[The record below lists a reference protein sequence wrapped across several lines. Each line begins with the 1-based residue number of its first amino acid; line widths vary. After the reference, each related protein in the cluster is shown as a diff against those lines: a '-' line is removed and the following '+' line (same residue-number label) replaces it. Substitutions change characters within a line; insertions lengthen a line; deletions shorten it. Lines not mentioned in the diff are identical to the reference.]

1 MIEINY
7 STMKITVILL
17 ALSLLCLFS
26 CKDKKV
32 KEELTTQK
40 VEVVEVAKPEPVAP
54 PKEEPK
60 PVVKQVN
67 YYLVAGCFKIPEN
80 AERLQAKLIQEG
92 YDSRIVPF
100 YNMSMVTYDG
110 YETRK
115 EAQVALNRIVRE
127 PGKERT
133 WVYPTAFNTA
143 LTTLVLFNSRK
154 RITTI
159 HINSEK
165 VRCTPILRR
174 FCKGS
179 FGSIFKKSI
188 LKEVVKEVREES
200 TEE

>member
-1 MIEINY
+1 
-7 STMKITVILL
+7 MKINVIIL

-127 PGKERT
+127 PGKELT
-133 WVYPTAFNTA
+133 WVYP
-143 LTTLVLFNSRK
+143 
-154 RITTI
+154 
-159 HINSEK
+159 
-165 VRCTPILRR
+165 VR
-174 FCKGS
+174 
-179 FGSIFKKSI
+179 
-188 LKEVVKEVREES
+188 
-200 TEE
+200 

>member
-92 YDSRIVPF
+92 YEVEDF
-100 YNMSMVTYDG
+100 GCFSMVTYDG

-127 PGKERT
+127 PGKELT
-133 WVYPTAFNTA
+133 WVYP
-143 LTTLVLFNSRK
+143 
-154 RITTI
+154 
-159 HINSEK
+159 
-165 VRCTPILRR
+165 VR
-174 FCKGS
+174 
-179 FGSIFKKSI
+179 
-188 LKEVVKEVREES
+188 
-200 TEE
+200 

>member
-67 YYLVAGCFKIPEN
+67 YYLVAGIPEN

-127 PGKERT
+127 PGKELT
-133 WVYPTAFNTA
+133 WVYP
-143 LTTLVLFNSRK
+143 
-154 RITTI
+154 
-159 HINSEK
+159 
-165 VRCTPILRR
+165 VR
-174 FCKGS
+174 
-179 FGSIFKKSI
+179 
-188 LKEVVKEVREES
+188 
-200 TEE
+200 

>member
-67 YYLVAGCFKIPEN
+67 YYLVVLKFRRMLN
-80 AERLQAKLIQEG
+80 VYRL
-92 YDSRIVPF
+92 
-100 YNMSMVTYDG
+100 N
-110 YETRK
+110 
-115 EAQVALNRIVRE
+115 
-127 PGKERT
+127 
-133 WVYPTAFNTA
+133 
-143 LTTLVLFNSRK
+143 
-154 RITTI
+154 
-159 HINSEK
+159 
-165 VRCTPILRR
+165 
-174 FCKGS
+174 
-179 FGSIFKKSI
+179 
-188 LKEVVKEVREES
+188 
-200 TEE
+200 

>member
-54 PKEEPK
+54 PK

-127 PGKERT
+127 PGKELT
-133 WVYPTAFNTA
+133 WVYP
-143 LTTLVLFNSRK
+143 
-154 RITTI
+154 
-159 HINSEK
+159 
-165 VRCTPILRR
+165 VR
-174 FCKGS
+174 
-179 FGSIFKKSI
+179 
-188 LKEVVKEVREES
+188 
-200 TEE
+200 

>member
-40 VEVVEVAKPEPVAP
+40 VEVVEVAKP
-54 PKEEPK
+54 EPK

-127 PGKERT
+127 PGKELT
-133 WVYPTAFNTA
+133 WVYP
-143 LTTLVLFNSRK
+143 
-154 RITTI
+154 
-159 HINSEK
+159 
-165 VRCTPILRR
+165 VR
-174 FCKGS
+174 
-179 FGSIFKKSI
+179 
-188 LKEVVKEVREES
+188 
-200 TEE
+200 

>member
-100 YNMSMVTYDG
+100 YNMS
-110 YETRK
+110 
-115 EAQVALNRIVRE
+115 
-127 PGKERT
+127 
-133 WVYPTAFNTA
+133 
-143 LTTLVLFNSRK
+143 
-154 RITTI
+154 
-159 HINSEK
+159 
-165 VRCTPILRR
+165 
-174 FCKGS
+174 
-179 FGSIFKKSI
+179 
-188 LKEVVKEVREES
+188 
-200 TEE
+200 

>member
-80 AERLQAKLIQEG
+80 AERLQAKL
-92 YDSRIVPF
+92 
-100 YNMSMVTYDG
+100 
-110 YETRK
+110 TRK
-115 EAQVALNRIVRE
+115 VTT
-127 PGKERT
+127 PG
-133 WVYPTAFNTA
+133 
-143 LTTLVLFNSRK
+143 LFLF
-154 RITTI
+154 II
-159 HINSEK
+159 
-165 VRCTPILRR
+165 
-174 FCKGS
+174 
-179 FGSIFKKSI
+179 
-188 LKEVVKEVREES
+188 
-200 TEE
+200 

>member
-32 KEELTTQK
+32 KE
-40 VEVVEVAKPEPVAP
+40 EVVEVAKPEPVAP

-127 PGKERT
+127 PGKELT
-133 WVYPTAFNTA
+133 WVYP
-143 LTTLVLFNSRK
+143 
-154 RITTI
+154 
-159 HINSEK
+159 
-165 VRCTPILRR
+165 VR
-174 FCKGS
+174 
-179 FGSIFKKSI
+179 
-188 LKEVVKEVREES
+188 
-200 TEE
+200 

>member
-60 PVVKQVN
+60 PVVKQEN

-133 WVYPTAFNTA
+133 WVYP
-143 LTTLVLFNSRK
+143 
-154 RITTI
+154 
-159 HINSEK
+159 
-165 VRCTPILRR
+165 VR
-174 FCKGS
+174 
-179 FGSIFKKSI
+179 
-188 LKEVVKEVREES
+188 
-200 TEE
+200 

>member
-1 MIEINY
+1 
-7 STMKITVILL
+7 MKITVILL

-110 YETRK
+110 SEPDCERTRK
-115 EAQVALNRIVRE
+115 RTDLGISCQINRA
-127 PGKERT
+127 
-133 WVYPTAFNTA
+133 Y
-143 LTTLVLFNSRK
+143 NS
-154 RITTI
+154 I
-159 HINSEK
+159 
-165 VRCTPILRR
+165 P
-174 FCKGS
+174 
-179 FGSIFKKSI
+179 
-188 LKEVVKEVREES
+188 VKTRS
-200 TEE
+200 A

>member
-40 VEVVEVAKPEPVAP
+40 VEVVEVAK
-54 PKEEPK
+54 
-60 PVVKQVN
+60 
-67 YYLVAGCFKIPEN
+67 PEN

-127 PGKERT
+127 PGKELT
-133 WVYPTAFNTA
+133 WVYP
-143 LTTLVLFNSRK
+143 
-154 RITTI
+154 
-159 HINSEK
+159 
-165 VRCTPILRR
+165 VR
-174 FCKGS
+174 
-179 FGSIFKKSI
+179 
-188 LKEVVKEVREES
+188 
-200 TEE
+200 

>member
-40 VEVVEVAKPEPVAP
+40 VEVVEVAKPEPP

-127 PGKERT
+127 PGKELT
-133 WVYPTAFNTA
+133 WVYP
-143 LTTLVLFNSRK
+143 
-154 RITTI
+154 
-159 HINSEK
+159 
-165 VRCTPILRR
+165 VR
-174 FCKGS
+174 
-179 FGSIFKKSI
+179 
-188 LKEVVKEVREES
+188 
-200 TEE
+200 

>member
-40 VEVVEVAKPEPVAP
+40 VEVAKPEPVAP

-133 WVYPTAFNTA
+133 WVYP
-143 LTTLVLFNSRK
+143 
-154 RITTI
+154 
-159 HINSEK
+159 
-165 VRCTPILRR
+165 VR
-174 FCKGS
+174 
-179 FGSIFKKSI
+179 
-188 LKEVVKEVREES
+188 
-200 TEE
+200 

>member
-80 AERLQAKLIQEG
+80 AERLQAKLIH
-92 YDSRIVPF
+92 
-100 YNMSMVTYDG
+100 MSMVTYDG

-133 WVYPTAFNTA
+133 WVYP
-143 LTTLVLFNSRK
+143 
-154 RITTI
+154 
-159 HINSEK
+159 
-165 VRCTPILRR
+165 VR
-174 FCKGS
+174 
-179 FGSIFKKSI
+179 
-188 LKEVVKEVREES
+188 
-200 TEE
+200 

>member
-67 YYLVAGCFKIPEN
+67 CFKIPEN

-133 WVYPTAFNTA
+133 WVYP
-143 LTTLVLFNSRK
+143 
-154 RITTI
+154 
-159 HINSEK
+159 
-165 VRCTPILRR
+165 VR
-174 FCKGS
+174 
-179 FGSIFKKSI
+179 
-188 LKEVVKEVREES
+188 
-200 TEE
+200 